1 MSFYPFTTVLDSLK
15 AQDSRFNTE
24 TLKLL
29 SYPDLHRAATGDA
42 GKQACDL
49 ELVEAERDIRLAPW
63 LARVTLHTLQEHRE
77 AMKVEGVFEDVS
89 IRLQAQVLEA
99 MPDWKDLS
107 AAARAYFII
116 RCLRSHVD
124 DPTDRLWRLKMYL
137 EHVPDGG
144 SQLNGLTKLLWMAA
158 NELLEILNAK
168 GSLDIKLVRRRFQG
182 FEFLTKSL
190 SSWERAVVASLALRG
205 YSCTAGCFSTTHE
218 D

>member
-1 MSFYPFTTVLDSLK
+1 MFHDFSAVLDDLK
-15 AQDSRFNTE
+15 RNNERFDPE

-42 GKQACDL
+42 GDNACDL
-49 ELVEAERDIRLAPW
+49 EMVEAERDSRLAPW
-63 LARVTLHTLQEHRE
+63 LAQVTTTTLQLHRHE
-77 AMKVEGVFEDVS
+77 LKDLGMFEDVA

-107 AAARAYFII
+107 DEAHAYFLI

-124 DPTDRLWRLKMYL
+124 DPTDRITRLQMYL
-137 EHVPDGG
+137 DRMNPQD
-144 SQLNGLTKLLWMAA
+144 SQLSGLKALLRMATD
-158 NELLEILNAK
+158 ELLEVLHVK
-168 GSLDIKLVRRRFQG
+168 GSLDIKHVRRRFQG
-182 FEFLTKSL
+182 FEFLTKPL